1 MSEMT
6 DFLMEKTKPLRES
19 LAIPLPENN
28 DPQSLKELKKL
39 ASYAESQRANLAV
52 MKRRVDVVVEE
63 RRNELSQ
70 QFDEEHK
77 NDDKKP
83 TKDVRDFYIRA
94 NMAEELSNQKFMDE
108 LQDVLRG
115 RVSLCQ
121 SYLKSFNI
129 EDRTSYM
136 SNDLRIQ

>member
-63 RRNELSQ
+63 RRNEIGA
-70 QFDEEHK
+70 FIMVGMRER
-77 NDDKKP
+77 
-83 TKDVRDFYIRA
+83 KDQ
-94 NMAEELSNQKFMDE
+94 NSPL
-108 LQDVLRG
+108 
-115 RVSLCQ
+115 VSCI
-121 SYLKSFNI
+121 SC
-129 EDRTSYM
+129 
-136 SNDLRIQ
+136 

>member
-28 DPQSLKELKKL
+28 DPQSLRELKKL